1 MRERQLPRHL
11 RKTDLKIAYL
21 SQQQLRSFNFP
32 YQLGYFT
39 GHNSDPSSSS
49 TSTTNNDANTN
60 NNTSSTNTTTN
71 NSNSGSGSMQE
82 NKGRFETP
90 SDADTASIPVFPGKI
105 YICDTV
111 LLLYVIYIHMLCYTY
126 TVLYYSTCDYTTHTV
141 FMYYHSILLLHM

>member
-49 TSTTNNDANTN
+49 TSTTNNDVNTN
-60 NNTSSTNTTTN
+60 NNNDTNNTNNTN
-71 NSNSGSGSMQE
+71 NSSGSMQE

-90 SDADTASIPVFPGKI
+90 SDADTASIPVFPGNV
-105 YICDTV
+105 YICD
-111 LLLYVIYIHMLCYTY
+111 M
-126 TVLYYSTCDYTTHTV
+126 
-141 FMYYHSILLLHM
+141 

>member
-39 GHNSDPSSSS
+39 GHNSDPSSTSS
-49 TSTTNNDANTN
+49 TTSTTPNNDTNTTYSSTNNTTSNNNSTNTN
-60 NNTSSTNTTTN
+60 NSGSS
-71 NSNSGSGSMQE
+71 SSSSSSSGSMQE

-90 SDADTASIPVFPGKI
+90 SDADTASIPVFPGNV
-105 YICDTV
+105 YICD
-111 LLLYVIYIHMLCYTY
+111 M
-126 TVLYYSTCDYTTHTV
+126 
-141 FMYYHSILLLHM
+141 

>member
-1 MRERQLPRHL
+1 MYHTLLYTGDCGLAIIRHIDSDIAGYMRERQLPRHL

-49 TSTTNNDANTN
+49 SITNNDTNTN

-71 NSNSGSGSMQE
+71 SSSGSMQE

-105 YICDTV
+105 YICDI
-111 LLLYVIYIHMLCYTY
+111 LLYMYVYYVYLCM
-126 TVLYYSTCDYTTHTV
+126 C
-141 FMYYHSILLLHM
+141 IL